1 MLNADQW
8 FAHAFYRDAE
18 RASAAV
24 TALLDAH
31 FASDAIGVLM
41 VHGDEVQELPMR
53 HKTFV
58 PHGVALGALLGA
70 AAGAVT
76 MSGIGILAAGPILL
90 ALQGAAAGTAIGSLG
105 GALAGLGFWR
115 DEVDFP
121 ADAFQNGA
129 VLVGVVANVE
139 RLEAAQRV
147 LQQAGAD
154 STYVST
160 KAEATQRAGE
170 RSQRRSVPQ
179 PRPDVHRPH

>member
-18 RASAAV
+18 RADAAV
-24 TALLDAH
+24 RALLDAH

-41 VHGDEVQELPMR
+41 VHGEEVEELPMR

-76 MSGIGILAAGPILL
+76 MSGIGLLAAGPLLL

-105 GALAGLGFWR
+105 GALGGLGFWR

-121 ADAFQNGA
+121 SHAFHNGA

-139 RLEAAQRV
+139 RLEEAQRV
-147 LQQAGAD
+147 LESAGAD
-154 STYVST
+154 ATYVST
-160 KAEATQRAGE
+160 KAEATAHASERAHN
-170 RSQRRSVPQ
+170 RAAPV
-179 PRPDVHRPH
+179 PRPDLRTH

>member
-41 VHGDEVQELPMR
+41 VHGEDVQELPMR

-58 PHGVALGALLGA
+58 PHGVALGALFGA

-76 MSGIGILAAGPILL
+76 MSGIGLLAAGPLLL
-90 ALQGAAAGTAIGSLG
+90 ALQGAAAGTAMGSLG
-105 GALAGLGFWR
+105 GALGGLGFWR

-121 ADAFQNGA
+121 ADAFHNGA
-129 VLVGVVANVE
+129 VLVGVVSNVE
-139 RLEAAQRV
+139 RLEEAQRV
-147 LQQAGAD
+147 LQNAGAE

-160 KAEATQRAGE
+160 KAEATERASE
-170 RSQRRSVPQ
+170 RAQTHSAGV
-179 PRPDVHRPH
+179 PRPDL

>member
-18 RASAAV
+18 RADAAV
-24 TALLDAH
+24 KALIDAH
-31 FASDAIGVLM
+31 FSSDAIGVLM
-41 VHGDEVQELPMR
+41 VRGQDVQELPMR

-76 MSGIGILAAGPILL
+76 MSGIGLLAAGPLLL
-90 ALQGAAAGTAIGSLG
+90 ALQGAAAGTAVGSLG
-105 GALAGLGFWR
+105 GALGGLGFWR

-139 RLEAAQRV
+139 RLDEAQRV
-147 LQQAGAD
+147 LKEAGAEN
-154 STYVST
+154 TYVST
-160 KAEATQRAGE
+160 KAEATEHASERAGK
-170 RSQRRSVPQ
+170 RPPPLQ
-179 PRPDVHRPH
+179 RPDVRSHH